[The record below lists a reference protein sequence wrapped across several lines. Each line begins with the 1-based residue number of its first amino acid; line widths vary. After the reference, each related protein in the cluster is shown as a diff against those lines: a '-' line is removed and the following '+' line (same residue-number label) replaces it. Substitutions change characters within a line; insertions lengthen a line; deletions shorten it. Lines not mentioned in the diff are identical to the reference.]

1 MIFSQAKPPLTAI
14 LAGMS
19 IRIGN
24 ERTGLM
30 VKQAIQP
37 QSLSVDAQETP

>member
-1 MIFSQAKPPLTAI
+1 MIFSQAKAASDRYT
-14 LAGMS
+14 GRDGF
-19 IRIGN
+19 RIGN

-37 QSLSVDAQETP
+37 QSLSVDAQETS